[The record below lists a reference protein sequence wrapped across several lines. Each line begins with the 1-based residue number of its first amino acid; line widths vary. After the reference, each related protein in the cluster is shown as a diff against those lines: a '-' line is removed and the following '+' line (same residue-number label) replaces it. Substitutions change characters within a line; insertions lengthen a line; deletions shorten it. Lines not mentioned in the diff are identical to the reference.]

1 MNDVTI
7 WIIVI
12 AFYAPLHYMIPVLV
26 LFITGNES
34 DDVRKQL
41 IRRALIDASLSMFL
55 AFAFAIVLVKMELMV
70 WAMVLLLASMPT
82 PFIRILQHRK
92 EISTDS

>member
-1 MNDVTI
+1 MNEMTI

-12 AFYAPLHYMIPVLV
+12 AFYAPLHYMIPILV

-41 IRRALIDASLSMFL
+41 IHRALIDSTLSMVL
-55 AFAFAIVLVKMELMV
+55 AFTIAIALVNMELMI
-70 WAMVLLLASMPT
+70 WAMLVLLISMPT
-82 PFIRILQHRK
+82 PFFRILQHRK
-92 EISTDS
+92 EITTDG